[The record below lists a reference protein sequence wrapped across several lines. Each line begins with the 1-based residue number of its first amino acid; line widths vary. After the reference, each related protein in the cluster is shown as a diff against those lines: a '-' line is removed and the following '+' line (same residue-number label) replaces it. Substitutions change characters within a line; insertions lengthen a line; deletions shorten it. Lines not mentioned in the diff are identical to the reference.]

1 MRGGKYALFK
11 YLLLLKNMQERT
23 IIKKNLF
30 FNYAKISI
38 KKEKYGKLVI
48 ETSIINGAPCI

>member
-1 MRGGKYALFK
+1 MR
-11 YLLLLKNMQERT
+11 ERT
-23 IIKKNLF
+23 IIKKILF

-48 ETSIINGAPCI
+48 ETNIINGAPCI